1 MSKDRELYNCFFTKT
16 VLMLMIVLYHSIL
29 AWSGNWFQAVEVSV
43 EKPLAIIANYF
54 NSFHIY
60 AFVLVSGYIFYYA
73 KCECGKYD
81 SFVAFAINKFKRLIV
96 PYITVSAIWVIPIGA
111 FFFKYNF
118 EEVVTK
124 YVLAISPNQLWFL
137 VMLFGVFLVFWPLT
151 SFMKKHFKCGLFV
164 AVVFYAFGVL
174 GSALL
179 PNVFQIWTIF
189 KYVIF
194 FWLGFVIRQYKLT
207 KYKNTWPLW
216 VVVHMAL
223 FVLSRVI
230 QDFNDNYVMKTVNIG
245 CEFAVHIV
253 GAIMAFALMQ
263 SIGSRIDKQPGIL
276 SSLGK
281 KSMPVYLFHQQI
293 IYVTIYMLNGLVSP
307 YIHSIINFVVA
318 MILSFA
324 LSAMLMRFKATSFL
338 IGEKYTTKEV

>member
-1 MSKDRELYNCFFTKT
+1 
-16 VLMLMIVLYHSIL
+16 
-29 AWSGNWFQAVEVSV
+29 
-43 EKPLAIIANYF
+43 
-54 NSFHIY
+54 
-60 AFVLVSGYIFYYA
+60 
-73 KCECGKYD
+73 
-81 SFVAFAINKFKRLIV
+81 
-96 PYITVSAIWVIPIGA
+96 
-111 FFFKYNF
+111 
-118 EEVVTK
+118 
-124 YVLAISPNQLWFL
+124 
-137 VMLFGVFLVFWPLT
+137 
-151 SFMKKHFKCGLFV
+151 
-164 AVVFYAFGVL
+164 
-174 GSALL
+174 
-179 PNVFQIWTIF
+179 
-189 KYVIF
+189 
-194 FWLGFVIRQYKLT
+194 
-207 KYKNTWPLW
+207 
-216 VVVHMAL
+216 MAL

-245 CEFAVHIV
+245 CEFVVHIA

-293 IYVTIYMLNGLVSP
+293 IYITIYMLNGLVNP